1 MLLGAHSARYEF
13 ELYPGDAMVMGA
25 QIAELR
31 ASLGVLARFAVMA
44 LFAVVAYGVAL
55 AAHTALG
62 SASDVLILGLVVLC
76 AAIIGF
82 PFGAATALL
91 LAAVEYA
98 ARAPLHD
105 PSAASGALTVGAA
118 GVVLSLLF
126 PRSPSANAAPSSGQW
141 GRLAIG
147 SNGRVALPKNE
158 SFAAIQTGVSMLA
171 SGIREVSSGDFT
183 KNLAVADGTLSE
195 LAVSLNKLI
204 FGMRSFLRQL
214 HDNARRLGSSGE
226 ELGSTAA
233 TALAV
238 IEGAAVAQGQLDE
251 GIREQSNIVESATR
265 KVQVLTETI
274 NTVAASAEQQTRSL
288 DETALAVSNMA
299 SSIEQVSAQVD
310 SLSTISHGT
319 SATAERGGTAIHT
332 IVDEMNTIRTT
343 IGELAGDIAQLGSNS
358 EQIGDIVKV
367 IDRIAEQTNL
377 LALNAAIEAA
387 RAGEH
392 GRGFAV
398 VATEIRKLADG
409 SVQAT
414 KEIAG
419 HIGSTQSVISE
430 VIGAMRKLTQR
441 VEDSASSTA
450 SASTALREIVQT
462 VLTANNQITEIS
474 SVTHAMS
481 SNSYEVIR
489 SIEEITKSVTL
500 NLHATQQM
508 ASHSGEVNSA
518 FQSIASIS
526 QQNASSVEVLTYV
539 NAEVTS
545 AAQSIVGSVD
555 LMNEAASEIGHHLG
569 QYKVHDKA
577 NQEEVVL

>member
-1 MLLGAHSARYEF
+1 
-13 ELYPGDAMVMGA
+13 MGVQFA
-25 QIAELR
+25 GWR
-31 ASLGVLARFAVMA
+31 RRLGVVPRLVVIAIFAA
-44 LFAVVAYGVAL
+44 AAYGVARGTHGTPV
-55 AAHTALG
+55 APAIDALT
-62 SASDVLILGLVVLC
+62 LGLAVLC
-76 AAIIGF
+76 SGLVAF
-82 PFGAATALL
+82 PFGAS
-91 LAAVEYA
+91 AAILIAVMDYA

-105 PSAASGALTVGAA
+105 PSATSSAVVVGIA
-118 GVVLSLLF
+118 GLLLSLLF
-126 PRSPSANAAPSSGQW
+126 PPVGAAEAGDFATDPGQ
-141 GRLAIG
+141 LAFG
-147 SNGRVALPKNE
+147 SNGRVALPRGE
-158 SFAAIQTGVSMLA
+158 SFGAIQSGISMLA
-171 SGIREVSSGDFT
+171 SGVREVSSGDFT
-183 KNLAVADGTLSE
+183 KNLAVADGALSE
-195 LAVSLNKLI
+195 LAVALNKCI
-204 FGMRSFLRQL
+204 FGMREFLRQL
-214 HDNARRLGSSGE
+214 HDNANRLGDSGE

-251 GIREQSNIVESATR
+251 GIREQSNIVETATR
-265 KVQVLTETI
+265 KVQALTETI
-274 NTVAASAEQQTRSL
+274 NTIAASAEEQTRSL

-299 SSIEQVSAQVD
+299 TSIEQVSAQVD
-310 SLSTISHGT
+310 SLSAISLET
-319 SATAERGGTAIHT
+319 SQTAERGGSAIHT

-343 IGELAGDIAQLGSNS
+343 IGELAGDITQLGSNS

-414 KEIAG
+414 KEIAS

-430 VIGAMRKLTQR
+430 VIGAMQKLTER
-441 VEDSASSTA
+441 VEDSASSTE
-450 SASTALREIVQT
+450 SASTALREIVQA
-462 VLTANNQITEIS
+462 VLAANNQIKEIS
-474 SVTHAMS
+474 GVTRAMS

-489 SIEEITKSVTL
+489 SIEEITKSVSL
-500 NLHATQQM
+500 NLTATQAM

-518 FQSIASIS
+518 FQNIASIS

-539 NAEVTS
+539 NAEVTT

-555 LMNEAASEIGHHLG
+555 LMNAAASEISHHLE
-569 QYKVHDKA
+569 QYKVDDETS
-577 NQEEVVL
+577 QEEVTV